1 MPNFITSSGIRLN
14 YDVQGKG
21 RPIIFLHGWGMSS
34 RVWREQVNE
43 FSNRYR
49 TVTMDFRGH
58 GSSEPSDDYS
68 FEALA
73 SDVKEVIDGLSL
85 GPVSLLGWSM
95 GGSVAILTAN
105 KYPEVV
111 DNLVLVS
118 TTPKFVASDDFPHG
132 QPEAMLRRMAKQ
144 IERDTNKAMTEFCSL
159 MFEDEGISDD
169 VWETV
174 ASKGWPSKETLTGY
188 LKTLAEAD
196 LRKHLPKIECPTAII
211 HGMLDKI
218 SLREAA
224 VYTADRMKRVRLEM
238 HHDEGHTLFLT
249 RPDWFNTELEGFLN
263 EFRSGN

>member
-1 MPNFITSSGIRLN
+1 MPSFLTKTGLRLN

-21 RPIIFLHGWGMSS
+21 RPILFLHGWGMSS
-34 RVWREQVNE
+34 RVWREQVLE
-43 FSNRYR
+43 FSNRYM

-68 FEALA
+68 FETLA
-73 SDVKEVIDGLSL
+73 RDIKEIIDGLLL
-85 GPVSLLGWSM
+85 GPVSLVGWSM

-105 KYPEVV
+105 RYPEVV
-111 DNLVLVS
+111 DSLVLVS
-118 TTPKFVASDDFPHG
+118 TTPKFVTSEDFPHG
-132 QPEAMLRRMAKQ
+132 QPEAMLRRLAKQ
-144 IERDTNKAMTEFCSL
+144 IDMDTHKAMIEFCSL
-159 MFEDEGISDD
+159 MFEEEGITDD

-174 ASKGWPSKETLTGY
+174 AFKDWPSKDTLIGY

-196 LRKHLPKIECPTAII
+196 LREHLPKIECPTAII

-218 SLREAA
+218 SLQEAA
-224 VYTADRMKRVRLEM
+224 VYMAGRMKRVRLEI
-238 HHDEGHTLFLT
+238 HHDEGHALFLT